1 MENKVINNKKVYIVL
16 DNIKYAKNIGAIIRI
31 ADAFCLE
38 KVFICKAN
46 TQKLNDC
53 QKQIL
58 HKTSRGVSK
67 FVNWEFRNSCIE
79 TIKELKAHNIAI
91 ASIEIDKYSIPL
103 YDFKPIFPLA
113 LVFGSEKEGIS
124 SGVMNISDY
133 ILSIPMNGRGKSLNV
148 STTASI
154 VVYDVLNKN

>member
-1 MENKVINNKKVYIVL
+1 MENKLNSDKKLYIVL
-16 DNIKYAKNIGAIIRI
+16 DNTKYAKNIGAIIRI
-31 ADAFCLE
+31 ADAFCVE
-38 KVFICKAN
+38 KVFICKSN
-46 TQKLNDC
+46 TQKLNNC

-79 TIKELKAHNIAI
+79 IVKDLKSENTSI
-91 ASIEIDKYSIPL
+91 ASVEIDKKSIL
-103 YDFKPIFPLA
+103 LSDFKPVFPLA

-124 SGVMNISDY
+124 SEVMNISDY
-133 ILSIPMNGRGKSLNV
+133 ILSIPMNGIGKSLNV

-154 VVYDVLNKN
+154 VVYDVLNKS